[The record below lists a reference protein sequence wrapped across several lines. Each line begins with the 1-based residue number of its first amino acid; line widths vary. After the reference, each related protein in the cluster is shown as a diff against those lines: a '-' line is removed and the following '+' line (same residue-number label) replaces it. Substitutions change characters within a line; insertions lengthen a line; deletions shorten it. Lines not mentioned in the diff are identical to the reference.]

1 MVVAV
6 ACSILVS
13 REREALSFAWLGLAA
28 LPGLAGYLL
37 LGPDRLLNQ
46 FAPSFLVI
54 TWTVFAAF
62 ALALSGAAMSP
73 LAVLFVIA
81 PLVALNLD
89 NSNMAAEASIF
100 GAGAY
105 FVAILL
111 SEIGI
116 LPMGEAVPGFS
127 NVARLLAFAALVTC
141 ALLVWYLA
149 RGREQSAADT
159 DLFPLAEVSH
169 PAKATIPVPAD
180 SGVLLLDVTPDGMIR
195 GADGDR
201 LGLPAIGAGTL
212 LRDVLDASTPPARL
226 LGVTAMAGEAA
237 LANGR
242 RIAFCA
248 TPYDGGTHL
257 ALIDR
262 QKQDPAQE
270 AKVPSVD
277 AEARAR
283 DAVRQRTAF
292 FASLGHDLKTPL
304 NAIIGY
310 ADMMRHGV
318 RGPLPEAY
326 QDYPAIIHD
335 SGQELLLMVEDMLDL
350 ARADA
355 DRYRLEP
362 EPVDLSASANS
373 VIRQLENQAERAG
386 VKLRLKADEEVWA
399 QADARAVRQIWQNLV
414 SNAIKYSDS
423 GSAVVLDAE
432 TSGNA
437 VILSV
442 ADKGAGMSED
452 DVRLALEPFAQG
464 GNARGVKGTGLGL
477 AVVKRFAEL
486 HGGQIDIRS
495 TLGKGTRVSVTLP
508 RAHDADI
515 EPMDDA
521 AQ

>member
-81 PLVALNLD
+81 PLVALNLE

-116 LPMGEAVPGFS
+116 LPMAEAVPGFS
-127 NVARLLAFAALVTC
+127 SVARLLAFAALVTC

-149 RGREQSAADT
+149 RGREQSTADT
-159 DLFPLAEVSH
+159 DQTPLAEVSY

-226 LGVTAMAGEAA
+226 LSVSAMAGEAV

-242 RIAFCA
+242 KIAFCA

-257 ALIDR
+257 VLIDR
-262 QKQDPAQE
+262 QKQDQVAGSESAFRRCRSPGARCGSPA
-270 AKVPSVD
+270 
-277 AEARAR
+277 
-283 DAVRQRTAF
+283 
-292 FASLGHDLKTPL
+292 
-304 NAIIGY
+304 Y
-310 ADMMRHGV
+310 
-318 RGPLPEAY
+318 
-326 QDYPAIIHD
+326 
-335 SGQELLLMVEDMLDL
+335 
-350 ARADA
+350 
-355 DRYRLEP
+355 
-362 EPVDLSASANS
+362 
-373 VIRQLENQAERAG
+373 
-386 VKLRLKADEEVWA
+386 
-399 QADARAVRQIWQNLV
+399 
-414 SNAIKYSDS
+414 
-423 GSAVVLDAE
+423 
-432 TSGNA
+432 
-437 VILSV
+437 
-442 ADKGAGMSED
+442 
-452 DVRLALEPFAQG
+452 
-464 GNARGVKGTGLGL
+464 GLF
-477 AVVKRFAEL
+477 RFA
-486 HGGQIDIRS
+486 G
-495 TLGKGTRVSVTLP
+495 P
-508 RAHDADI
+508 
-515 EPMDDA
+515 
-521 AQ
+521 

>member
-28 LPGLAGYLL
+28 LPGIAGYLL

-81 PLVALNLD
+81 PLVALNLE
-89 NSNMAAEASIF
+89 NSSMAAEASIF

-127 NVARLLAFAALVTC
+127 SVSRLLAFAALVIC
-141 ALLVWYLA
+141 ALLIWYLA
-149 RGREQSAADT
+149 RRQEQRAAAD
-159 DLFPLAEVSH
+159 PIQPVEVSH

-212 LRDVLDASTPPARL
+212 LRDVLGAATPPATL
-226 LGVTAMAGEAA
+226 LGASPMAGEAA
-237 LANGR
+237 LVSGR
-242 RIAFCA
+242 KVGFCA

-257 ALIDR
+257 VLIDR
-262 QKQDPAQE
+262 QQQDRKTAPA
-270 AKVPSVD
+270 D
-277 AEARAR
+277 AETQAR

-355 DRYRLEP
+355 ERYRLEP
-362 EPVDLSASANS
+362 EPVDLSASAQS
-373 VIRQLENQAERAG
+373 VLRQLENQAERAG
-386 VKLRLKADEEVWA
+386 VKLRLKTDDEVWA

-432 TSGNA
+432 ISGNA
-437 VILSV
+437 AILSV
-442 ADKGAGMSED
+442 TDKGAGMSEE
-452 DVRLALEPFAQG
+452 DVHLALEPFSQG
-464 GNARGVKGTGLGL
+464 ENARGVKGTGLGL
-477 AVVKRFAEL
+477 AVVKRFAEM

-495 TLGKGTRVSVTLP
+495 SVGKGTRVSVTLP
-508 RAHDADI
+508 RAHDADV
-515 EPMDDA
+515 EPMGDA